1 MPDVDWVRKG
11 QWHSNLE
18 ELSSTFCCRFS
29 LRNSLIDF
37 STKLTVGLNAVAAG
51 CYPPRFLTARGIPRQ
66 LLMTTLKA
74 LGYDRSRRFI
84 RPTGIDQ
91 LPAGEFSFALRNAGK
106 ACGELESD
114 FGVTRFEGVYVLQE
128 KKHAPSVPVVY
139 VVTTESE
146 NAARR
151 IHQFVWNQNQSPF
164 LIIESPSTVRLYQG
178 FQFQQAADGNPFL
191 ASAAKSIADILER
204 LAAFKAESIDD
215 GTIWKHWAHAV
226 DPTQR
231 VDEKLLSDL
240 RKLDRRLQD
249 KEGMSRGASHGL
261 IGKYVYLKYLRAR
274 DILSDKKLAKWEIPH
289 DNLFTK
295 HATLKAF
302 RRVNEELQEWLN
314 GSVFSLGEDALSE
327 IKPEQLKL
335 VARVFAGDS
344 PMGMTEIQSA
354 LFDCYD
360 FAHIPIETLSCVYEQ
375 FLHDAKE
382 VDDRPSRGKTL
393 GAYYTPL
400 PLADYVL
407 SEMDRRRPLKPGMTV
422 LDPACG
428 SGAFLVQ
435 CYRRLIERQRRT
447 EQRELK
453 ASELRD
459 LLTKHIF
466 GIDRDDDACRVAE
479 LSLIMTQLDYIEPP
493 DLEHTNFKL
502 PSLRDQNIFQG
513 DFFDTEGPVF
523 DLLSEKRFD
532 WVVGNPPWAEVKGT
546 PAADHEHFTAFQWMH
561 SHKKTHPTN
570 GNQLAEAF
578 LWKAG
583 EHLTE
588 DGACGL
594 VVLAMTWF
602 KKEATVFRQ
611 RFFTARRVWC
621 LANFANLAYV
631 LFAGRSE
638 RPASVIFFEHAA
650 PAADHVIQTFA
661 PFVAEQL
668 SNRPGQ
674 PGKRLNTWNIVV
686 SSAEMREINQ
696 EAAASGDSLTWK
708 LAMWG
713 TSRDQRLLAKVAKR
727 FKSFSQVA
735 DENGLAC
742 SEGPRVRSGNKS
754 YSKELV
760 RCDELVGKK
769 LLNTGPLRGMTNIFE
784 FPSLAIE
791 IIEDEFANLP
801 TGEAATTLKV
811 CRPPLISVD
820 AARRFAVFS
829 DEFLATPAP
838 NLAISGPATATNFL
852 RALSLYLT
860 SAFAR
865 YDQFFRAGQWGVD
878 SNRAYVA
885 TVRELPTPI
894 MQLEQEEVLRL
905 ASLQVALAESSKN
918 IVGCT
923 NSESF
928 FQRRHLQLINEANDV
943 VAKSLKLRPFERWL
957 VEDFVQLHMELNKG
971 KFAPEVA
978 RAPTSEE
985 RQLYLTALRD
995 CLDGFFA
1002 ADRGVRHKLEV
1013 LMDRESAL
1021 MAVSLVRSKASVE
1034 PVVMAAD
1041 NPASND
1047 LKTIRDRLRNKHSQ
1061 WVYFDRNL
1069 KVYDPQRGMLYQF
1082 KPLQRLHWT
1091 RRQAVLDAD
1100 DIIAET
1106 LSEGGV

>member
-1 MPDVDWVRKG
+1 
-11 QWHSNLE
+11 
-18 ELSSTFCCRFS
+18 
-29 LRNSLIDF
+29 
-37 STKLTVGLNAVAAG
+37 
-51 CYPPRFLTARGIPRQ
+51 
-66 LLMTTLKA
+66 MTTRDI
-74 LGYDRSRRFI
+74 LGYSRSERFI
-84 RPTGIDQ
+84 KPEQ
-91 LPAGEFSFALRNAGK
+91 FEKLPAN
-106 ACGELESD
+106 ELAYAMRLAAKKCESLD
-114 FGVTRFEGVYVLQE
+114 HRLGSARFEGAYVLQE
-128 KKHAPSVPVVY
+128 EPGAPAVPVVY
-139 VVTTESE
+139 LISTDSE
-146 NAARR
+146 AAARR
-151 IHQFVWNQNQSPF
+151 LHQFVWNQNQTPF

-178 FQFQQAADGNPFL
+178 FKFDKSDQDASVDHSL
-191 ASAAKSIADILER
+191 KSAAKDIADILDK

-215 GTIWKHWAHAV
+215 GTIWKQWAHAV

-231 VDEKLLSDL
+231 VDEKLLADL
-240 RKLDRRLQD
+240 RTLDRRLQD
-249 KEGMSRGASHGL
+249 KEGMSRAASHGL

-274 DILSDKKLAKWEIPH
+274 EILSDKKLAKWEIDA
-289 DNLFTK
+289 DNLFTR

-314 GSVFSLGEDALSE
+314 GSVFSLGEDALNE

-344 PMGMTEIQSA
+344 PTGMTEIQSA

-407 SEMDRRRPLKPGMTV
+407 SEMDQRRPLKSGMTV

-453 ASELRD
+453 ATELRD

-479 LSLIMTQLDYIEPP
+479 LSLIMTLLDYIAPP

-513 DFFDTEGPVF
+513 DFFDTEGFVF

-546 PAADHEHFTAFQWMH
+546 PSADHEHFTAFQWMQ
-561 SHKKTHPTN
+561 SHKKTHPTS

-611 RFFTARRVWC
+611 RFFTTRRVWC
-621 LANFANLAYV
+621 LANFANLAEV
-631 LFAGRSE
+631 LFAGRS
-638 RPASVIFFEHAA
+638 RRGASAVFFESHAA
-650 PAADHVIQTFA
+650 TDDHIIQTFA
-661 PFVAEQL
+661 PFVAEQIA
-668 SNRPGQ
+668 NRPE
-674 PGKRLNTWNIVV
+674 KARTRLSTWNIVI

-696 EAAASGDSLTWK
+696 ESAASGDSLTWK

-713 TSRDQRLLAKVAKR
+713 TSRDR
-727 FKSFSQVA
+727 
-735 DENGLAC
+735 
-742 SEGPRVRSGNKS
+742 
-754 YSKELV
+754 
-760 RCDELVGKK
+760 K
-769 LLNTGPLRGMTNIFE
+769 LLERLAARFHKERFVSLSTLGFTDARQGLELRTADATEREPIERHPELIGKTKIANSDLRGCGRIFA
-784 FPSLAIE
+784 FPPEVLGQISSNECYVRKGRA
-791 IIEDEFANLP
+791 ALP
-801 TGEAATTLKV
+801 LEV
-811 CRPPLISVD
+811 SQPPHVIVD
-820 AARRFAVFS
+820 AARRFAVYS
-829 DEFLATPAP
+829 DEFIAVPP
-838 NLAISGPATATNFL
+838 RQIGISGPVGCSQRL
-852 RALSLYLT
+852 KALSLVLSSDFCSYH
-860 SAFAR
+860 
-865 YDQFFRAGQWGVD
+865 QFFNSPQWGVD
-878 SNRAYVA
+878 ANRADLNA
-885 TVRELPTPI
+885 LNELPVP
-894 MQLEQEEVLRL
+894 L
-905 ASLQVALAESSKN
+905 ASL
-918 IVGCT
+918 
-923 NSESF
+923 SESDLLEWSELLDDLIAATKSSDESLGSEN
-928 FQRRHLQLINEANDV
+928 RKAISQLTRELNDRV
-943 VAKSLKLRPFERWL
+943 YSLLGLRKSERWL
-957 VEDFVQLHMELNKG
+957 VEDFVQLQMQLNQG
-971 KFAPEVA
+971 KFTPEVA
-978 RAPTSEE
+978 CAPTSDE

-1002 ADRGVRHKLEV
+1002 ADRGLRHKLEV

-1021 MAVSLVRSKASVE
+1021 MAVSLVRSKTSVE
-1034 PVVMAAD
+1034 PVVMVAD
-1041 NPASND
+1041 NPASKD
-1047 LKTIRDRLRNKHSQ
+1047 LQIIRDRLRNKHSQ

-1069 KVYDPQRGMLYQF
+1069 KVYDPQRGALYQF

-1106 LSEGGV
+1106 LSEGGVHERD